1 MTSFACDKMDIILNV
16 ATISG
21 ILKLPNSGTYRPT
34 KDSVRMDPVKMLP
47 CQDVDSLL
55 IIMVYA
61 MEIGSKRGQGWA

>member
-47 CQDVDSLL
+47 CQDVDSLPSIL
-55 IIMVYA
+55 SYA
-61 MEIGSKRGQGWA
+61 IEIRPKRGQSWP